1 MAAVL
6 TTPDEPLVQSA
17 ADWLARDEAALAA
30 VLNRITDL
38 VAVRGEGSWLIDV
51 EGRRTLDLASG
62 IAVTN
67 VGHCH
72 PRVVAAVQEQAAA
85 LVHTSVTAHHI
96 RSIELAERLRALVPY
111 VDDAQVF
118 FCNTGA
124 EAVDG
129 ALKLARRVTGK
140 PGIIAFRRAFHG
152 RTLAATS
159 LTTAKGKYREGYE
172 PLLPSVTIAP
182 YCDPLRTTAAE
193 ALADLDELL
202 AQQAPA
208 ANVGVLLVEPVL
220 GEGGYVVPP
229 VAWLEG
235 LRERCDRHGILLAFD
250 EVQCGA
256 GRTGRFFAAEAFGVT
271 PDVILFAKGIASGL
285 PLGGI
290 IASRS
295 LMERWP
301 TGTHGSTFGGNPVAC
316 AAALATLEV
325 LEDEGLLERARVLG
339 ARIVSEL
346 RSATAGT
353 SSVRDVRG
361 MGLMVGVELT
371 SAEVCALA
379 QRRCLDAGL
388 LVLTCGPGEDVLR
401 LIPPLT
407 ISDADLASALSI
419 LCGALVEGG
428 EGSSLQSPP

>member
-1 MAAVL
+1 MTATQHATARDDHAGHDAA
-6 TTPDEPLVQSA
+6 S
-17 ADWLARDEAALAA
+17 WLARDEAALAG
-30 VLNRITDL
+30 VLGRITDL

-51 EGRRTLDLASG
+51 EGRRTLDFASG

-72 PRVVAAVQEQAAA
+72 PRVVAAVQEQAAT
-85 LVHTSVTAHHI
+85 LVHTSVTAHHT
-96 RSIELAERLRALVPY
+96 RSIELAERLRSLVPY
-111 VDDAQVF
+111 FDDPQVF

-129 ALKLARRVTGK
+129 TLKLARRATGK

-182 YCDPLRTTAAE
+182 YCDPLQTTVEA
-193 ALADLDELL
+193 ALAELDELL
-202 AQQAPA
+202 TLQSPGS
-208 ANVGVLLVEPVL
+208 NVGVMIVEPVL

-256 GRTGRFFAAEAFGVT
+256 GRTGRFFAAETFGVA
-271 PDVILFAKGIASGL
+271 PDIILFAKGIASGL

-290 IASRS
+290 IAPRS
-295 LMERWP
+295 VMERWP
-301 TGTHGSTFGGNPVAC
+301 TGAHGSTFGGNPVAC
-316 AAALATLEV
+316 AAALATIDV
-325 LEDEGLLERARVLG
+325 LLDERLLERCRSLG
-339 ARIVSEL
+339 ERAVAEL
-346 RSATAGT
+346 RLAGEGL
-353 SSVRDVRG
+353 SSVREVRG
-361 MGLMVGVELT
+361 IGLMIGVELT
-371 SAEVCALA
+371 SADVCTGVQA
-379 QRRCLDAGL
+379 RCLAEGL
-388 LVLTCGPGEDVLR
+388 LVLTCGPNENVLR
-401 LIPPLT
+401 LIPPLSL
-407 ISDADLASALSI
+407 SDDELTHGLAI
-419 LCGALVEGG
+419 LLGALAAEG
-428 EGSSLQSPP
+428 